1 MVARPRD
8 QQTLLRAARLG
19 DQEAF
24 AAITTEFGPG
34 MVGYAHSLVGNHHD
48 AADVVQEALISA
60 WRSLDTFRGDS
71 ALKTWLYRLVHRRAM
86 DLLRRRRPQPV
97 EVEEFAEIPAPNRD
111 DPDRATEDSEV
122 LCALRSVLAGM
133 PKGQRSVWM
142 LREVEGMTY
151 AEIGDTLAI
160 PVDQVRGLLARG
172 RSTVTERMQ
181 AWR

>member
-1 MVARPRD
+1 MAAWQRD
-8 QQTLLRAARLG
+8 QEGLLRAARLG
-19 DQEAF
+19 DQTAF
-24 AAITTEFGPG
+24 AEITTEFGPG

-48 AADVVQEALISA
+48 AADVVQEALLSA

-97 EVEEFAEIPAPNRD
+97 DVDEFTELTAPTRH
-111 DPDRATEDSEV
+111 DPDRAAEDSEV
-122 LCALRSVLAGM
+122 LAALRAVLSGI
-133 PKGQRSVWM
+133 PEGQRSVWM
-142 LREVEGMTY
+142 LREVEGMSY
-151 AEIGDTLAI
+151 AEIGDTLAL

-172 RSTVTERMQ
+172 RATVTERMQ